1 MRSETDLVKL
11 TAQIRRAQAQI
22 DSMTTKR
29 QRILAKQQ
37 AADVLDSESDGK
49 DDSPSDDTAAEE
61 AKALK
66 VIEQYKKDPKITK
79 ADRKL
84 MKGACVDKKKQ
95 EKKDIHHANALAKVD
110 NGVNDSDDDLNKNVE
125 DLPLS
130 STNNRGKVQ
139 PAASNDVEL

>member
-1 MRSETDLVKL
+1 MRAETDLVKI

-37 AADVLDSESDGK
+37 AADVLDSESDGNE
-49 DDSPSDDTAAEE
+49 SPDDDTAAEE

-66 VIEQYKKDPKITK
+66 VIEQYKKDPQITK

-84 MKGACVDKKKQ
+84 MKGACVDKKK
-95 EKKDIHHANALAKVD
+95 EERKNIHAAKKEV
-110 NGVNDSDDDLNKNVE
+110 
-125 DLPLS
+125 
-130 STNNRGKVQ
+130 
-139 PAASNDVEL
+139 